1 MAVNPTMADGK
12 RQLTRILESLTYR
25 HSTWDIFS
33 DWVEMMAI
41 SISNSCDK
49 VHFEDR
55 EKRYMDIVR
64 KYNKEELNKFAEAF
78 ACLVTTMEHD
88 GLRDILG
95 ETFHELELHNKYK
108 GQFFTPFHV
117 CECMAEITIGD
128 HPKLNDKGYITVCEP
143 CSGSGAM
150 VIGAAGAL
158 NKAKINYQKQMVVLA
173 NDIDPKCTHMCYVQL
188 SLLGIP
194 AVVTNGNSLTVE
206 EWSRWYTP
214 MYLIDNWI
222 WREQLSMTT
231 GRNLED
237 EKIKCWLQ
245 PMYYLLRYG
254 TSQENKLEEKPEP
267 KMVYHIRGGFLFEF
281 KDDVTEHAV

>member
-1 MAVNPTMADGK
+1 MATKAAVVDGK
-12 RQLTRILESLTYR
+12 RQLTKLLEVLTYR

-49 VHFEDR
+49 VHFESR

-64 KYNKEELNKFAEAF
+64 KYSKEELNKFAEAF
-78 ACLVTTMEHD
+78 ACLVDTMEHD

-95 ETFHELELHNKYK
+95 ETFHELELHNKFK

-128 HPKLNDKGYITVCEP
+128 HPKLNEKGYITVCEP

-150 VIGAAGAL
+150 VIGAAGAMS
-158 NKAKINYQKQMVVLA
+158 KAKLNYQKQMVVLA

-214 MYLIDNWI
+214 MYLMDNWI
-222 WREQLSMTT
+222 WREQMSMTS
-231 GRNLED
+231 GRNPED

-245 PMYYLLRYG
+245 PMYYLMAYG
-254 TSQENKLEEKPEP
+254 INTKSCNSAIDEP
-267 KMVYHIRGGFLFEF
+267 KKLGKMRGGFMFEF
-281 KDDVTEHAV
+281 DDEEFERVV